1 MNASY
6 EWLRAFVPFKLSPT
20 ELRDLLTSRCATVDD
35 LVSLRDD
42 LRDVVIGR
50 VVEVGRHPNSDHL
63 WVTKVDAGGGKLIDV
78 VCGAAN
84 VSVNTL
90 YPFAPVGGVLPGG
103 VKIEKRKIRGET
115 SEGMLCSAKEL
126 GLGQDQEGIMALSL
140 VAEPGTRF
148 LDAMPI
154 GDTRLV
160 IDVLPNRPDL
170 LSHEGLA
177 REIAAATGGTV
188 NRPEIA
194 EQKPFVIRTHT
205 VKATSGKVGEVTV
218 RLEDTDGCMR
228 YAGAVITGLKV
239 GPSPDWLVQRLQSVG
254 SRSINNVVD
263 VTNYMLLGF
272 GQPMHAFDLQQIARG
287 TVVVR
292 KTRGEEL
299 IKTLDGVD
307 RTLPPGAVVI
317 GDAERAQGIAG
328 IIGGSGSEVSDSTTE
343 IFLEVAAFNP
353 ARIRATRRKLGISTD
368 ASYRFERGVDV
379 DAIPGLVD
387 YAVRLILS
395 VAGGVSQGNPID
407 LYPLPKRPIP
417 ISLKLPRVA
426 RILGEPVEAPEVER
440 NLRSVGFRIAP
451 EAKDVLKVSP
461 PSWRHDVHA
470 DVDLAEEV
478 ARLRGYDTFSSE
490 LRPFRASAVPD
501 SPLVAVTKRV
511 QERLVGAGLNEVRP
525 MPFVTAGKGAT
536 VRVTNP
542 LAEDE
547 AFLRGDLLTTL
558 ISRAE
563 YNLARMQG
571 NVRLFEIGTAFFAGE
586 EPAPL
591 PGPKKAAL
599 PREEMH
605 VAALVM
611 GQRSPTHFT
620 KPLPESYDE
629 WDLKYLADIVATA
642 AFPSSEAKLIPASG
656 DTLWEISVDGRI
668 VGEARRLTLDAP
680 VWAKPAFGLELNLEA
695 LEQGQGTSKVFRA
708 IPATPRAQVD
718 LALLAPT
725 SVTAAQIDA
734 VIRREAGDLLET
746 LTLFDEF
753 TGQGI
758 PEGSRSLAWA
768 LTFRHPERTLMDKE
782 VQGRSE
788 KIVKALEGELGVR
801 QRTA

>member
-1 MNASY
+1 LNASY
-6 EWLRAFVPFKLSPT
+6 EWLRTFVPFTLTPA
-20 ELRDLLTSRCATVDD
+20 ELRDLLTSRCATVDELVPLRAD
-35 LVSLRDD
+35 LHDI
-42 LRDVVIGR
+42 VIAR
-50 VVEVGRHPNSDHL
+50 VVEAARHPNSDHL
-63 WVTKVDAGGGKLIDV
+63 WLTKVDVGSGTLVDV

-84 VSVNTL
+84 VTVNAL
-90 YPFAPVGGVLPGG
+90 YPFAPVGAVLPGG

-126 GLGQDQEGIMALSL
+126 GLGQDQEGIMALT
-140 VAEPGTRF
+140 VEAEPGTKF
-148 LDAMPI
+148 LEAMPH

-188 NRPEIA
+188 TRPEIA
-194 EQKPFVIRTHT
+194 EQKPYVIRTHT

-218 RLEDTDGCMR
+218 RLEDTDGCLR

-239 GPSPDWLVQRLQSVG
+239 GPSPPWLMQRIEAAG

-272 GQPMHAFDLQQIARG
+272 GQPMHAFDLGKIARS

-317 GDAERAQGIAG
+317 GDAERAQAIAG
-328 IIGGSGSEVSDSTTE
+328 IIGGSGSEVSDETTE
-343 IFLEVAAFNP
+343 IFLEVASFNP
-353 ARIRATRRKLGISTD
+353 ARIRATRRALGISTD

-395 VAGGVSQGNPID
+395 VAGGIPQGNPID
-407 LYPLPKRPIP
+407 LYPLPKRPVP
-417 ISLKLPRVA
+417 ISFRLA
-426 RILGEPVEAPEVER
+426 RAAKFLGEPVETGEVEK

-461 PSWRHDVHA
+461 PSWRHDVKGE
-470 DVDLAEEV
+470 VDLTEEV

-501 SPLVAVTKRV
+501 SPLVAVMKRV
-511 QERLVGAGLNEVRP
+511 QDALVAAGLLEARP
-525 MPFVTAGKGAT
+525 MPFVAEGKGAT

-547 AFLRGDLLTTL
+547 AYLRADVLTTL
-558 ISRAE
+558 IARAE
-563 YNLARMQG
+563 HNLAHMQG
-571 NVRLFEIGTAFFAGE
+571 NVRLFEVGTAFFAGE
-586 EPAPL
+586 SPANL

-605 VAALVM
+605 VAVLVM

-620 KPLPESYDE
+620 RAVQPSYDE
-629 WDLKYLADIVATA
+629 WDIKYLAETTATA
-642 AFPSSEAKLIPASG
+642 AFPGAAVKLIPGSG
-656 DTLWEISVDGRI
+656 ELLWNISIDGKT
-668 VGEARRLTLDAP
+668 VGRVQRLKLDAP
-680 VWAKPAFGLELNLEA
+680 VWARPAFGLEIDLDA
-695 LEQGQGTSKVFRA
+695 IEQTGVRKKAYRA
-708 IPATPRAQVD
+708 IPLTPRVQVD
-718 LALLAPT
+718 LALVAAT
-725 SVTAAQIDA
+725 SVTAAQIDE
-734 VIRREAGDLLET
+734 VIRREAGALLES

-753 TGQGI
+753 VGQGI

-768 LTFRHPERTLMDKE
+768 LTFRDPERTLKDKE
-782 VQGRSE
+782 VQGRTE
-788 KIVKALEGELGVR
+788 TIVKALEGELGVR
-801 QRTA
+801 QRTS

>member
-20 ELRDLLTSRCATVDD
+20 ELRDMLTSRCATVDD

-50 VVEVGRHPNSDHL
+50 VVEAGRHPNSDHL
-63 WVTKVDAGGGKLIDV
+63 WLTKVDAGGGTLRDV

-84 VSVNTL
+84 VTVNTL
-90 YPFAPVGGVLPGG
+90 YPFAPVGAVLPGG
-103 VKIEKRKIRGET
+103 VKIEKKKIRGET

-126 GLGQDQEGIMALSL
+126 GLGQDEEGIMALSL

-205 VKATSGKVGEVTV
+205 VKATSGKVGDITV

-228 YAGAVITGLKV
+228 YAGAVISGLKV

-254 SRSINNVVD
+254 TRSINNVVD

-272 GQPMHAFDLQQIARG
+272 GQPMHAFDLQQIAHG

-328 IIGGSGSEVSDSTTE
+328 IIGGSGSEVSDTTTQ

-395 VAGGVSQGNPID
+395 LAGGVPQGNPID
-407 LYPLPKRPIP
+407 LYPLPKRPVP
-417 ISLKLPRVA
+417 ISMKLPRVA
-426 RILGEPVEAPEVER
+426 RILGEPVDAQEVER

-591 PGPKKAAL
+591 PGPKRAAL

-605 VAALVM
+605 VAAIVM

-620 KPLPESYDE
+620 KPLPESYDD

-642 AFPSSEAKLIPASG
+642 AFPSSAVKLIPASG
-656 DTLWEISVDGRI
+656 DTLWEISVDGHT

-695 LEQGQGTSKVFRA
+695 LEQGPASSKAYRA

>member
-6 EWLRAFVPFKLSPT
+6 EWLRTFVPFKLTPT

-35 LVSLRDD
+35 LVSLRED
-42 LRDVVIGR
+42 LRDIVIGR
-50 VVEVGRHPNSDHL
+50 VVEAVRHPNSDHL
-63 WVTKVDAGGGKLIDV
+63 WLTKVDAGTGAVVDV

-84 VSVNTL
+84 VTVDAL
-90 YPFAPVGGVLPGG
+90 YPFAPVGAVLPGG

-126 GLGQDQEGIMALSL
+126 GLGQDQEGIMALTV
-140 VAEPGTRF
+140 VAEPGTKF
-148 LDAMPI
+148 LEAMPI

-188 NRPEIA
+188 TRPEIA
-194 EQKPFVIRTHT
+194 DEKPFVIRAHT
-205 VKATSGKVGEVTV
+205 VKATSGKVGDVTV
-218 RLEDTDGCMR
+218 RLEDADGCLR

-239 GPSPDWLVQRLQSVG
+239 GPSPTWLARRIEAAG

-272 GQPMHAFDLQQIARG
+272 GQPMHAFDLDKIARS

-317 GDAERAQGIAG
+317 GDAERAQAIAG
-328 IIGGSGSEVSDSTTE
+328 IIGGSGSEVSDETTE

-353 ARIRATRRKLGISTD
+353 ARIRATRRALGISTD

-395 VAGGVSQGNPID
+395 VAGGIPQGSPID
-407 LYPLPKRPIP
+407 LYPLPKRPLP
-417 ISLKLPRVA
+417 ISLRLARVA
-426 RILGEPVEAPEVER
+426 RLLGEPVETGEVER

-451 EAKDVLKVSP
+451 EAKDVLKISP
-461 PSWRHDVHA
+461 PSWRHDVKGE
-470 DVDLAEEV
+470 VDLAEEI

-501 SPLVAVTKRV
+501 SPLVPVIRRV
-511 QERLVGAGLNEVRP
+511 QDALVATGLLEVRP
-525 MPFVTAGKGAT
+525 MPFVAEGKGAT

-547 AFLRGDLLTTL
+547 AYLRGDLLTTL
-558 ISRAE
+558 IGRAE
-563 YNLARMQG
+563 HNLARMQG

-586 EPAPL
+586 SPANL
-591 PGPKKAAL
+591 PGPKKAML

-605 VAALVM
+605 VAALIM
-611 GQRSPTHFT
+611 GQRAPTHFT
-620 KPLPESYDE
+620 RAVQPSYDE
-629 WDLKYLADIVATA
+629 WDIKYVAETTA
-642 AFPSSEAKLIPASG
+642 AAAFTGAAVKLIPGSG
-656 DTLWEISVDGRI
+656 ETLWDISVDGI
-668 VGEARRLTLDAP
+668 TVGSARRLKLDAP
-680 VWAKPAFGLELNLEA
+680 VWARPAFGLEINLDA
-695 LEQGQGTSKVFRA
+695 IEQTAVRNKAYRP
-708 IPATPRAQVD
+708 IPLTPRVQVD
-718 LALLAPT
+718 LALVAAT
-725 SVTAAQIDA
+725 SVTAAQIDE
-734 VIRREAGDLLET
+734 VIRREAGELLES

-753 TGQGI
+753 IGQGI

-768 LTFRHPERTLMDKE
+768 LTFRHPERTLKDKE
-782 VQGRSE
+782 VQGRTE
-788 KIVKALEGELGVR
+788 TIVKALEGELGVR
-801 QRTA
+801 QRTS